1 MPEKLILRDW
11 RQVRGWLAPRLQ
23 DVRLI
28 SLDIFDT
35 VLGRYV
41 GDPEEVQR
49 AVCRAVSARTGIA
62 ADTVWQARQ
71 QAEQA
76 LRAEAVQAGFD
87 HECRYSELLPR
98 WVGNFPSTTLRE
110 RGEESNSLQQFIRQ
124 TELDL
129 EAATLYVKRDA
140 QVFMD
145 WVKEQNIRIIALSDM
160 YLDGDMLC
168 ELLRRKGIV
177 DYFTFVYVSAD
188 FKLGK
193 YSGRLFEKMLQVKGL
208 AGKDV
213 VHIGD
218 NPVSDRRMACRA
230 GIQGIWLYEK
240 AELRRRERQ
249 TLSASM
255 AQRGGIWAGRHF
267 FECVTTRS
275 HQQDSLKPRDFFFRY
290 GCDVLGPAFSV
301 FMQGLQERL
310 QQQAV
315 AAQPIEKILFVARD
329 GFLFERLYRTTAGQ
343 IPSEYVYLSRR
354 VITAAATAEGLSWEQ
369 AIVAFYNPKQRGL
382 ESVCKVYGLSEEA
395 LQPLALQHG
404 FDDFAAPLHN
414 WEDVRLRNFLKDPLV
429 QAIIRREGQQ
439 HRELLQRY
447 LEQVG
452 FFAHQRVA
460 LVDIGWNGTVQKF
473 LKQAFGQRA
482 DFPVL
487 HGYYF
492 AFVPKL
498 YANFGDNNV
507 CEGIV
512 HDSRRGNACERI
524 PAEFEEIFEQ
534 GARSFEATTIAYREE
549 NGRVVP
555 VLKADTAPDRQ
566 AELAC
571 NPLVAQMQQG
581 ITHHWEHF
589 NAVQQLTGYSSQQ
602 LLPYVHGLLER
613 AVVYPT
619 REETRELTQLVHT
632 EDFGHDHVLALANQP
647 VGWGDVL
654 RPRQLW
660 RRLEVSAWRYALFD
674 RIPTGIPNFA
684 FRIAYLHTVKK

>member
-11 RQVRGWLAPRLQ
+11 GKVRVWLEPRLQ
-23 DVRLI
+23 DVKLI

-41 GDPEEVQR
+41 GDPAEVQR
-49 AVCRAVSARTGIA
+49 AVCRAVSERTGIA
-62 ADTVWQARQ
+62 AEAVWQARQ

-76 LRAEAVQAGFD
+76 LRAEALQAGFD
-87 HECRYSELLPR
+87 HECRYSDLLPR
-98 WVGNFPSTTLRE
+98 WIACLPSTALRE
-110 RGEESNSLQQFIRQ
+110 REGGSSLTSFIRQ

-145 WVKEQNIRIIALSDM
+145 WVKEQNLKIIAMSDM

-177 DYFTFVYVSAD
+177 DYFTFVYVSGD

-193 YSGRLFEKMLQVKGL
+193 YSGRLFQKMLQVKGVTG
-208 AGKDV
+208 AQV

-218 NPVSDRRMACRA
+218 NPISDRRMACRA

-240 AELRRRERQ
+240 AELQRRERQ

-267 FECVTTRS
+267 FECVETRS
-275 HQQDSLKPRDFFFRY
+275 QQQDGLKPRDFFFRY
-290 GCDVLGPAFSV
+290 GRDVLGPAFSV

-310 QQQAV
+310 QQQRD
-315 AAQPIEKILFVARD
+315 AAQPIEKLLFVARD
-329 GFLFERLYRTTAGQ
+329 GFLFERLYRTTQGQ
-343 IPSEYVYLSRR
+343 TPAEYVYLSRK
-354 VITAAATAEGLSWEQ
+354 VITAASTADGLSWEQ
-369 AIVAFYNPKQRGL
+369 AIVAFYNPKQCGL
-382 ESVCKVYGLSEEA
+382 ESVCKVYGLPPA
-395 LQPLALQHG
+395 LLQPLAREHG
-404 FDDFAAPLHN
+404 FEDFAAPIHD
-414 WEDVRLRNFLKDPLV
+414 WEDTRLRNFLKDQQV
-429 QAIIRREGQQ
+429 QAIIRAEGSK
-439 HRELLQRY
+439 HRDLLQRY

-473 LKQAFGQRA
+473 LKQAFGQRE
-482 DFPVL
+482 DFPLL

-492 AFVPKL
+492 AFVPKM
-498 YANFGDNNV
+498 YANFGDDNV
-507 CEGIV
+507 CEGII

-534 GARSFEATTIAYREE
+534 GARSHEATTIAYREQD
-549 NGRVVP
+549 GRVVP
-555 VLKADTAPDRQ
+555 VLKAANAPDRQ

-571 NPLVAQMQQG
+571 NIFVAQMQQG
-581 ITHHWEHF
+581 VAHHWEHF
-589 NAVQQLTGYSSQQ
+589 RAVQRLTGYSSQQ
-602 LLPYVHGLLER
+602 LLPYVHGVLER

-619 REETRELTQLVHT
+619 REEARELTKLVHT
-632 EDFGHDHVLALANQP
+632 EDFGHDHVLELANQP
-647 VGWGDVL
+647 VGWGDLL
-654 RPRQLW
+654 RPRHLL
-660 RRLEVSAWRYALFD
+660 RRLELSAWRYALFD
-674 RIPTGIPNFA
+674 RIPTGVANFA
-684 FRIAYLHTVKK
+684 FRIVYLHTVRK